1 MDLQQNTLYLTTPG
15 SYVARDH
22 LTLQVEVPVYP
33 EDLAPEERT
42 RDKAADWRKVS
53 IPIHHLESL
62 CIFGAS
68 TISPPALDLCWE
80 HGVAVNYLSL
90 FGHLQAR
97 MTGVADTSV
106 MLRRTQFRA
115 ADDPA
120 RCASIARQIIGG
132 KIQNS
137 RNSLLRA
144 ARETDADDRRARL
157 EETTDALARQIHEL
171 GTLQV
176 PSPQKSGRATL
187 PRSPVHELGALQI
200 PSPEESGRATLPR
213 SPIQQLGTLQVPSP
227 EESGRATLPRSPTQ
241 QLGALQVPSA
251 EESGRATLP
260 RSPIQQLGD
269 VQVSSPSP
277 GGEGGGEGEPA
288 IPASSGHAALLDRLR
303 GAEGMASSRYFS
315 VFSLTLKQ
323 QQNEFAFST
332 RSRRP
337 PRDRINCLLSFLYA
351 LVRHDCIAGLTA
363 AGLDPFVGFLH
374 VDRPNR
380 PSLALDLMEE
390 FRPWLADRLAI
401 TLVNRQ
407 QIGPEHFKER
417 EGGAV
422 EFTEKG
428 RKLVI
433 TAYQQRK
440 QETLNHPLLDQ
451 NLRIAQMPF
460 IQARVLARHLRGDIP
475 DYVPLIPK

>member
-1 MDLQQNTLYLTTPG
+1 MNIQQNTLYLTTPG

-33 EDLAPEERT
+33 EELAPEERT
-42 RDKAADWRKVS
+42 RDKASDWRKVS
-53 IPIHHLESL
+53 IPIHHLESV

-106 MLRRTQFRA
+106 TLRRTQFRA

-120 RCASIARQIIGG
+120 KCASIARQIIAG

-144 ARETDADDRRARL
+144 ARETDSDDRRARL
-157 EETTDALARQIHEL
+157 EETTDALARQIQEL
-171 GTLQV
+171 GKVRIDGSDDLPD
-176 PSPQKSGRATL
+176 PSRDGAALASSLSSGERVGVRAGN
-187 PRSPVHELGALQI
+187 PP
-200 PSPEESGRATLPR
+200 
-213 SPIQQLGTLQVPSP
+213 
-227 EESGRATLPRSPTQ
+227 
-241 QLGALQVPSA
+241 
-251 EESGRATLP
+251 
-260 RSPIQQLGD
+260 
-269 VQVSSPSP
+269 SSPLA
-277 GGEGGGEGEPA
+277 GGSNP
-288 IPASSGHAALLDRLR
+288 LLDRLR

-323 QQNEFAFST
+323 QQDEFAFSI

-401 TLVNRQ
+401 TLINRQ
-407 QIGPEHFKER
+407 QLGPEHFKER

-440 QETLNHPLLDQ
+440 QENLNHPLLDQ

-475 DYVPLIPK
+475 DYVPLVPK